1 LNKNKKSTHEI
12 NKFRSEF
19 LLPGTQLSSL
29 ENHSKIPVILI
40 QNSLNNN
47 INNLKNGN
55 LFSGW
60 DLIVPCTWGMPFW
73 LTLVHHGARALG
85 QNEMDYLL
93 FESGNLKFPNEFLD
107 SNSFQILSDQ
117 LKHELFKKY
126 LARPPSKR
134 INYLKAGFLSPFYF
148 PIKPLISIYKF
159 EENSMLD
166 SSTSFFIN
174 RNKQF
179 LNSLALKIFGKNK
192 QSKQQKI
199 DLFRCLSEEEIK
211 NLSKSFICVRM
222 IPLGKGKIEKFSLLY
237 EAKKIKDNDYDLE
250 KKHSNMTINKMV
262 CNFRNEFLKLIDQK
276 SSEHASSTLPK
287 SQLNKLIKN
296 KFNKQKLL
304 INEAYFEK
312 YFVELSDSPFSRKPI
327 GFVCNSGFTLA
338 NGKFGANG
346 FILTQFLVDS
356 IEKKADCDL
365 SAVDYKTTSSVLYN
379 HAKIKQI
386 YI

>member
-1 LNKNKKSTHEI
+1 M
-12 NKFRSEF
+12 
-19 LLPGTQLSSL
+19 
-29 ENHSKIPVILI
+29 
-40 QNSLNNN
+40 
-47 INNLKNGN
+47 NNLKNGN

-60 DLIVPCTWGMPFW
+60 DLIVPCTWGMAFW

-107 SNSFQILSDQ
+107 THSCQIQSDQ
-117 LKHELFKKY
+117 LKHELFKKF

-134 INYLKAGFLSPFYF
+134 INYLKVGFLSPFYF
-148 PIKPLISIYKF
+148 PIKSLISIYKF

-166 SSTSFFIN
+166 SSTPFFIN

-199 DLFRCLSEEEIK
+199 DLFQSLSEEEIK

-222 IPLGKGKIEKFSLLY
+222 LPVGKGKIEKFSLLY
-237 EAKKIKDNDYDLE
+237 EAKQIKDNDYDLE
-250 KKHSNMTINKMV
+250 KKHSNMTMNKMV
-262 CNFRNEFLKLIDQK
+262 SNFRNEFLKSIDEK
-276 SSEHASSTLPK
+276 SNEHASGTLPK

-304 INEAYFEK
+304 INEANFEK

-327 GFVCNSGFTLA
+327 GFVCNSGFTLV
-338 NGKFGANG
+338 NGKFSANG
-346 FILTQFLVDS
+346 FVLTQFLIDS

-365 SAVDYKTTSSVLYN
+365 SAVDYKTPSSVLYN